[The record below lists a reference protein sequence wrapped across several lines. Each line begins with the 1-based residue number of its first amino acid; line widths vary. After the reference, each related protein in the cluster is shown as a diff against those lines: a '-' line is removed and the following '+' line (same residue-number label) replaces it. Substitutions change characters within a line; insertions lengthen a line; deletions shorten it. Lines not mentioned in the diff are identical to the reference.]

1 MVEKLNIAFV
11 RSCDIIKKKK
21 RGGFMKILGIV
32 LLLAVCG
39 VCGAFLE
46 DLRQK
51 DIAKKVADEMK
62 KQQKEDK

>member
-1 MVEKLNIAFV
+1 ME
-11 RSCDIIKKKK
+11 
-21 RGGFMKILGIV
+21 ILGIV
-32 LLLAVCG
+32 LLLVVCG

-51 DIAKKVADEMK
+51 DIAKKVADEIK